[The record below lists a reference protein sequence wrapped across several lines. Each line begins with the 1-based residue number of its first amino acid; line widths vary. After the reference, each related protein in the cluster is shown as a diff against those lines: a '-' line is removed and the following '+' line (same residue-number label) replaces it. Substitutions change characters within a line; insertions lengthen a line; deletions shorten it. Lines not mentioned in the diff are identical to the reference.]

1 MAVKKT
7 AKAMVVV
14 KNKKVEAS
22 AQEDN
27 GNGVASLVLGIS
39 SIIIP
44 VLGIVTGILAI
55 IYANKQKKI
64 QPNGMATAG
73 LVTGIV
79 GLVFQAITILIIL
92 AIFSFIGMLASSS
105 AAL

>member
-7 AKAMVVV
+7 AKAKVVV
-14 KNKKVEAS
+14 KNKKIEAS
-22 AQEDN
+22 EHEDN
-27 GNGVASLVLGIS
+27 GYGIASLVLGIS

-64 QPNGMATAG
+64 KPNGMATAG

-92 AIFSFIGMLASSS
+92 AIFSFIGLLAG
-105 AAL
+105 ATM